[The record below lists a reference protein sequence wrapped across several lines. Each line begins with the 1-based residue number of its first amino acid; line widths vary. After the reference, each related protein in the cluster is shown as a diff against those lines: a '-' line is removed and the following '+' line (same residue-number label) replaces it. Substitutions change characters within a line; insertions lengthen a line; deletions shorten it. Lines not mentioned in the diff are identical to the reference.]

1 MWKRCWRP
9 TRTAGLQARQR
20 AQEKAQAQWQMPCTA
35 DQRAL
40 HSTCPQHSSSLGIH
54 VRTTSPPSFGQ
65 PAGAGG
71 GRGRRLASI
80 PFSNRQGSA
89 TPLWLCPAHKT
100 LVRNA
105 SIWSKIKPDPSKPF
119 FARRSTKNTPNTV
132 VILLRNANIPMM
144 QKNPPVFM
152 PTSADE
158 VQHSLNTLLFMS
170 DFNTEPKP
178 MAFNVLACSST
189 GLIHYLQIANEHLSL
204 ILPVYFITDGGQNP
218 SKLPPLLRTF
228 LESPTYTKVGF
239 GAFEDARRLKEQYG
253 IDCMSLLDIQWMT
266 RIMGIGT
273 THVGMLDRVFGDPH
287 MPFIPGK
294 VKDALP
300 RAHPDEL
307 TGSFTPA
314 TRDREMRLSELGKEE
329 QGGEEEVVDVRRW
342 DWEAHGDMHW
352 TPELIRCVAQDAS
365 VTLSML
371 GAIQKEQF
379 RIGAGSP
386 VSNLEELAQQAHK
399 FLLSSIPCG
408 TLVPMKSFHHLLKGG
423 KFLSSKLGV
432 VERDA
437 QALAIV
443 RHLVSTGLL
452 MSDKTDQQAK
462 VEFSHPSVLNRRVQ
476 LPGTQASVEL
486 MANSRT
492 RRRLAELFGCRTDE
506 LRLMQDSNWARKP
519 DKIQDLECFLGLYD
533 WLELLPGA
541 LEPLDRRPT
550 DMTSTAVEEIEIEL
564 EGRKDESPP
573 PSPMVECGRHPT
585 ALLGLFLQF
594 GALAEQ
600 TRQAPVETRRWAQQR
615 MGRLLEQGLLV
626 DSGASGLIRIH
637 PTVLRR
643 LKGIEASAEIGRSKN
658 KDMQVAL

>member
-1 MWKRCWRP
+1 M
-9 TRTAGLQARQR
+9 
-20 AQEKAQAQWQMPCTA
+20 A

-40 HSTCPQHSSSLGIH
+40 HAGCGQHSGPLGLN
-54 VRTTSPPSFGQ
+54 VRTTSASPGFGQ
-65 PAGAGG
+65 QAAGG
-71 GRGRRLASI
+71 SRRAE
-80 PFSNRQGSA
+80 FSPLLPAHPKS
-89 TPLWLCPAHKT
+89 TVPLWLCPAHQAQI
-100 LVRNA
+100 RSA

-132 VILLRNANIPMM
+132 VILLRNANVPMM

-152 PTSADE
+152 PTSADQ
-158 VQHSLNTLLFMS
+158 VQHALNTLLFMS
-170 DFNTEPKP
+170 DFNIEPKP
-178 MAFNVLACSST
+178 LAVNVLACSST

-218 SKLPPLLRTF
+218 GNLPPLLRTF

-253 IDCMSLLDIQWMT
+253 INCTALLDIQWMA
-266 RIMGIGT
+266 RIMGIGAT
-273 THVGMLDRVFGDPH
+273 NVGALDRVFGDPR

-300 RAHPDEL
+300 RIDFD
-307 TGSFTPA
+307 SSQV
-314 TRDREMRLSELGKEE
+314 TRGRDTRLLGGQVTAPELGKDRKEE
-329 QGGEEEVVDVRRW
+329 EDEDEVVDARRW

-352 TPELIRCVAQDAS
+352 TPELIRCVAQDAF

-371 GAIQKEQF
+371 DAIQKQRF
-379 RIGAGSP
+379 RTGAGP
-386 VSNLEELAQQAHK
+386 PISNLDELAQEAQK

-408 TLVPMKSFHHLLKGG
+408 ILVPMKSFHHLLRGG
-423 KFLSSKLGV
+423 KILSDSLDL

-443 RHLVSTGLL
+443 RHLVDTGLL
-452 MSDKTDQQAK
+452 TADKADQQAAL
-462 VEFSHPSVLNRRVQ
+462 EFSHPSVLNRRVQ
-476 LPGTQASVEL
+476 LPGTQPSVEL

-492 RRRLAELFGCRTDE
+492 RRRVAELFGCRTDE
-506 LRLMQDSNWARKP
+506 LRLMQDSNWTRKP

-541 LEPLDRRPT
+541 LEPLEGMTTAATTTAGGKAHVNTIVAERR
-550 DMTSTAVEEIEIEL
+550 DASSSI
-564 EGRKDESPP
+564 S
-573 PSPMVECGRHPT
+573 ECGRYPA

-615 MGRLLEQGLLV
+615 MNRLIEQGFLV
-626 DSGASGLIRIH
+626 DSDSGLIRIH
-637 PTVLRR
+637 PTILRR
-643 LKGIEASAEIGRSKN
+643 LKGHEVSSEADGIKN
-658 KDMQVAL
+658 KNAQVAL